1 MQFIAD
7 LHIHSH
13 FSRATSKLLIPE
25 QLSYWAGI
33 KGIKVVGTGD
43 FTHPGWLAELK
54 EKLEPDGNA
63 LFWLKKEFRLK
74 PLMEENETRFLLTA
88 EISNIY
94 KRDGKVRK
102 VHNVVLV
109 PGFEE
114 AEKINRKLVNLG
126 GNLKSDGRPILGLDS
141 RDLLEIVLECSEDNF
156 FIPAHI
162 WTPWFSMLGSKS
174 GFDSAEECFG
184 DLTKHVYAVETGL
197 STDAPM
203 NWLCSFLDGYTL
215 VSNSD
220 AHSPDR
226 LGRNANVFDSELSYQ
241 GITQALKPG
250 NKSFLG
256 TIDLYPQEGKYH
268 FDGHRKCNICWSP
281 VETLQHNS
289 VCPVC
294 GKPDTVGVMNRVVQ
308 LSDREDISERINRL
322 PFRSIIPLPEILA
335 EIAGVGESSK
345 QVQEAYEKT
354 VLKLGNELEI
364 LLNIPIETIEAKTS
378 KTLAEAIRRMRNRE
392 VIVSEGYDGEYGR
405 IRVFNPGE
413 IQKFTAGHGLF
424 SYEGKITSPR
434 KRALIE
440 FDLGG
445 IQDLKKNAQDVSL
458 VAEGI
463 PSYRQ
468 AADEN
473 QEQQTAIEYNE
484 GVSMILAG
492 PGTGKTRTLTEKIFY
507 LIKKGLAQPDQI
519 LAITFT
525 NKAAGEM
532 KSRLARLLGELKVMP
547 FVSTF
552 HGFGKFVLEENSAI
566 AGRSDHIVLV
576 DENDHLALLTSIDG
590 VKANQVKALAA
601 KISQAKQNFGEELET
616 EAEAV
621 FGEYEKLL
629 ARMNAFDFD
638 DLIRKPVDLLKKHPE
653 ILVKYRE
660 KFRFLFVDE
669 FQDTNPLQF
678 ELIKLLSGNTDS
690 QSVLPPIAIGALS
703 SSPTGV
709 LRTVLCVVGDPN
721 QSIYRFRGSSLIS
734 TDSFVKEFPGAK
746 IFRLR
751 TSYRCSQNIL
761 NASSNVLEE
770 GGSFLEGLDQ
780 GLKITISPQP
790 TDKSEAEF
798 IAREIVELAG
808 GLSFFSIDSGVAEG
822 HKHEFIESLSD
833 FAVLCRTKHQFKTIE
848 KAFANHNIPVQVVGE
863 MPFFNEKPL
872 SNLLELYFASISETK
887 SYYSEWLLRSK
898 NLIEKA
904 KIENIRDEVAQLPV
918 KEGLKKIREIF
929 FEVEPGEFRRLL
941 DWAESFATPA
951 EFQAAVKTGNVS
963 DTYIDKLE
971 AVSLM
976 TLHASK
982 GLEFECVFIAGCEQ
996 GLLPYNLYTN
1006 EVDTAEESRLMYVGM
1021 TRAKKILYLSHAA
1034 TRNFRNRILS
1044 LQRSSFLDKIEKEL
1058 VEKVRS
1064 VSRKKP
1070 DDGKQLDLF

>member
-13 FSRATSKLLIPE
+13 FSRATSKLLVPE
-25 QLSYWAGI
+25 FLDYWAGI

-43 FTHPGWLAELK
+43 FTHPGWLAEVK
-54 EKLEPDGNA
+54 EKLKPEGNG
-63 LFWLKKEFRLK
+63 LFRLKKEFRLK

-109 PGFEE
+109 PGFDE
-114 AEKINRKLVNLG
+114 AEKINRKLENLG

-184 DLTKHVYAVETGL
+184 DLMKYVYAVETGL

-203 NWLCSFLDGYTL
+203 NWLCSFLDGFTL

-226 LGRNANVFDSELSYQ
+226 LGRNANVFDSELSYH

-281 VETLQHNS
+281 AETLRHNS
-289 VCPVC
+289 ICPVC
-294 GKPDTVGVMNRVVQ
+294 GKPVTVGVMNRVVQ
-308 LSDREDISERINRL
+308 LSDREDILERKNRL

-378 KTLAEAIRRMRNRE
+378 KVLAEAIRRMRSRE
-392 VIVSEGYDGEYGR
+392 VIVDEGYDGEYGR

-413 IQKFTAGHGLF
+413 IQKFTSGHGLF
-424 SYEGKITSPR
+424 GYDGKIISPR

-463 PSYRQ
+463 PSYQ
-468 AADEN
+468 QEADEN
-473 QEQQTAIEYNE
+473 QEQQAAIEYNE

-507 LIKKGLAQPDQI
+507 LIEKGLAQPDQI

-532 KSRLARLLGELKVMP
+532 KNRLARLLGNGKAMP

-552 HGFGKFVLEENSAI
+552 HGFGKFVIEENIAI
-566 AGRSDHIVLV
+566 AGRSEHFVLV
-576 DENDHLALLTSIDG
+576 DENDRLALLTSIDG
-590 VKANQVKALAA
+590 VKANQVKALVA
-601 KISQAKQNFGEELET
+601 KISHAKQNTGEEMET
-616 EAEAV
+616 EAKAV
-621 FGEYEKLL
+621 FGEYENLL

-638 DLIRKPVDLLKKHPE
+638 DLIRKPVDLLKDHPKV
-653 ILVKYRE
+653 LAKYRE

-678 ELIKLLSGNTDS
+678 ELIKLFSGNTDFH
-690 QSVLPPIAIGALS
+690 SVDQFFPRWPSGPL
-703 SSPTGV
+703 
-709 LRTVLCVVGDPN
+709 VLCVVGDPN
-721 QSIYRFRGSSLIS
+721 QSIYGFRGSSLINS
-734 TDSFVKEFPGAK
+734 DAFINEFPGAK
-746 IFRLR
+746 IFRLK

-770 GGSFLEGLDQ
+770 GGSFLKGLDH

-808 GLSFFSIDSGVAEG
+808 GLSFFSIDSGVAKG

-833 FAVLCRTKHQFKTIE
+833 FAVFCRTKHQFKAIE
-848 KAFANHNIPVQVVGE
+848 KAFADHNIPVQVVGE
-863 MPFFNEKPL
+863 TPFFNEKPL
-872 SNLLELYFASISETK
+872 SDLLELYFAAISEEK

-904 KIENIRDEVAQLPV
+904 KIENIRDVVSQLPV
-918 KEGLKKIREIF
+918 KVGLKKIREIF
-929 FEVEPGEFRRLL
+929 FEDEPGEYSRLL
-941 DWAESFATPA
+941 DWAESFTTPA

-963 DTYIDKLE
+963 DTYNQNLE

-1044 LQRSSFLDKIEKEL
+1044 LHRSKFLDKIEKEL
-1058 VEKVRS
+1058 IETGKPPR
-1064 VSRKKP
+1064 RKKP